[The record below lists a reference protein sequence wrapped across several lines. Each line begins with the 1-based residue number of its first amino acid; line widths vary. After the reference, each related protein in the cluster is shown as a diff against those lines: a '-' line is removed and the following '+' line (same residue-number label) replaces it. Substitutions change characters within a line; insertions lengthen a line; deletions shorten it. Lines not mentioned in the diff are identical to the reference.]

1 MVVASALAGL
11 RYRGIVPTLSPDSI
25 TPAAYMLSGFCGMLV
40 AVALFILKPR
50 VPGRRPQQSVEAYW
64 SAPEVGAKVFL
75 VWFVMD
81 SAGMMAAVGYF
92 LTGELVSAVAMGLA
106 IVAFWLCGPH
116 VFAKA

>member
-1 MVVASALAGL
+1 MVVASALASL
-11 RYRGIVPTLSPDSI
+11 RYRGIAPTLSPDSI

-50 VPGRRPQQSVEAYW
+50 VPDRRPQQSVEAYW
-64 SAPEVGAKVFL
+64 SAPEVGAKVFV

-106 IVAFWLCGPH
+106 IVAFWLCGPN